1 MYLSSIHIENY
12 KDIKTLDVNFQR
24 DINVIIGENGSCK
37 TALIDS
43 IRLLYYLSNQQK
55 NCMLILRIN
64 ISSII

>member
-12 KDIKTLDVNFQR
+12 KGIKKLDANFQK

-43 IRLLYYLSNQQK
+43 NKIALQFGQPTKRTV
-55 NCMLILRIN
+55 CFC
-64 ISSII
+64 